1 MVQHRNKRLPLTAS
15 ITLGDQSLSE
25 VSVKKPKVKDLKTL
39 QDALAGIEDQLEQGI
54 LMAAVLTDLPRE
66 AIEEMD
72 TDDFTAISEV
82 IAGFF
87 PKGTASATG
96 APSQPKPPTG

>member
-1 MVQHRNKRLPLTAS
+1 
-15 ITLGDQSLSE
+15 
-25 VSVKKPKVKDLKTL
+25 
-39 QDALAGIEDQLEQGI
+39 
-54 LMAAVLTDLPRE
+54 MAAVLTDLPRE
-66 AIEEMD
+66 AIEDMD

>member
-1 MVQHRNKRLPLTAS
+1 MAQHRNKRLPLTVS
-15 ITLGDQSLSE
+15 ITLGDQTLTE
-25 VSVKKPKVKDLKTL
+25 VNVKKPKVKDLKTL
-39 QDALAGIEDQLEQGI
+39 QDTLAGIEDQLEQGI

-96 APSQPKPPTG
+96 APSQPKPPIG

>member
-1 MVQHRNKRLPLTAS
+1 MAQHRNKRLPLSAP
-15 ITLGDQSLSE
+15 IALGDQTLTE
-25 VSVKKPKVKDLKTL
+25 VSVKKPKVKDLKAL

-54 LMAAVLTDLPRE
+54 LMAAVLTDLPR
-66 AIEEMD
+66 EEMD